1 MHPLEG
7 EGGSI
12 KSGNKEWDEVTEK
25 RRREKGRRKRKEK
38 VVEDKTRIDFYF
50 S

>member
-12 KSGNKEWDEVTEK
+12 TSGNKEWDEVTEK
-25 RRREKGRRKRKEK
+25 SKEEGRKGGERGKRKW
-38 VVEDKTRIDFYF
+38 
-50 S
+50 